1 MTKSDFQ
8 KAIEAMGI
16 MDLEILSFSE
26 GVNGQTV
33 AVYARMGQLTWIKW
47 DHLGRGFRFDQP
59 AEMEGC
65 ISSANVMYLDYN
77 RDPYLDLKFY

>member
-1 MTKSDFQ
+1 MTKDDFQ

-16 MDLEILSFSE
+16 MDLMILRFSE

-47 DHLGRGFRFDQP
+47 DYLGRGFRFDQP
-59 AEMEGC
+59 ADMEGC
-65 ISSANVMYLDYN
+65 VSSDNVMYLSYN
-77 RDPYLDLKFY
+77 RDSYLDLKF

>member
-1 MTKSDFQ
+1 MTKDDFK

-16 MDLEILSFSE
+16 MDLEILRFSE

-47 DHLGRGFRFDQP
+47 DYLGRGFRFDQP
-59 AEMEGC
+59 ADMEGC
-65 ISSANVMYLDYN
+65 VSSENVMYLSYD
-77 RDPYLDLKFY
+77 RDSYLDLKF